1 MAPMTASHRI
11 ALVDDHRLFAEG
23 FKVML
28 SQAGR
33 EYVVSEFDDPVAFL
47 ETFSSGARFD
57 LVIVDLVMR
66 GMNGLA
72 LLSAVRG
79 LRSTTR
85 VLILSGITSEPPI
98 ADIKRLGASGFVHKS
113 DNMDIL
119 LEAIEQIVS
128 GRSYFP
134 DLTTDS
140 DPECAPD
147 DDWTAFE
154 EVPKLGPRQ
163 LEVLHLMGQGA
174 TNKAIAES
182 LDISENTVKS
192 HMRAIF
198 DAMGVRTRTAC
209 VRKGQLLGFL

>member
-1 MAPMTASHRI
+1 MTASRRI
-11 ALVDDHRLFAEG
+11 AVVDDHRLFAEG

-28 SQAGR
+28 TQAGR
-33 EYVVSEFDDPVAFL
+33 DYVVEEFDDPATFL
-47 ETFSSGARFD
+47 ETFSSGERFD

-72 LLSAVRG
+72 LLSALRG

-113 DNMDIL
+113 DNMDVL
-119 LEAIEQIVS
+119 LEAIERIIS
-128 GRSYFP
+128 GLSYFP
-134 DLTTDS
+134 DLPS
-140 DPECAPD
+140 PPD
-147 DDWTAFE
+147 ADAGPDEDWTAFD
-154 EVPKLGPRQ
+154 EVPTLGPRQ
-163 LEVLHLMGQGA
+163 IEVLHLMGQGA
-174 TNKAIAES
+174 TNKEIAES

-209 VRKGQLLGFL
+209 VRKAQLLGFL

>member
-1 MAPMTASHRI
+1 MTPMDAPRRI

-28 SQAGR
+28 SQGAR
-33 EYVVSEFDDPVAFL
+33 SYEVTEFDDPVAFL
-47 ETFSSGARFD
+47 ESFSAGARFD

-72 LLSAVRG
+72 LLSALRG

-85 VLILSGITSEPPI
+85 VLILSGITSDPPI
-98 ADIKRLGASGFVHKS
+98 ADMKRLGAAGFVHKS
-113 DNMDIL
+113 ANMDML
-119 LEAIEQIVS
+119 MEAIERTLS
-128 GRSYFP
+128 GRQFFEALP
-134 DLTTDS
+134 DSADAH
-140 DPECAPD
+140 DGPD
-147 DDWTAFE
+147 AGWDALDKI
-154 EVPKLGPRQ
+154 PKLAPRQ

-174 TNKAIAES
+174 TNKAIAET

-198 DAMGVRTRTAC
+198 DAFGVRTRTAC